1 MSMRECVSPFFTP
14 RLICRTVKINHLMH
28 FMLNREYLFAPNKSM
43 KAELLMNENGKWQMI
58 IMRQLT
64 NCFRLQNVQE
74 SLENIHLT
82 NAIRI

>member
-1 MSMRECVSPFFTP
+1 MQ
-14 RLICRTVKINHLMH
+14 

-64 NCFRLQNVQE
+64 NCFRLQNAQE
-74 SLENIHLT
+74 SLENIHFPVYRLFSLFE
-82 NAIRI
+82 IK

>member
-1 MSMRECVSPFFTP
+1 
-14 RLICRTVKINHLMH
+14 MH

-74 SLENIHLT
+74 SLENIHFPV
-82 NAIRI
+82 